1 MEKQLLFFVMFSQ
14 IDSVFDLLFRIFL
27 FMLFNNFIFNYFSYD
42 TRGAHSEQPAHWIDM
57 DVLQN
62 RATFNIVRD
71 KVDGELLLKPV
82 MVNMFFY
89 IMG

>member
-1 MEKQLLFFVMFSQ
+1 MRYSKLLLFFL
-14 IDSVFDLLFRIFL
+14 IENTTDLKNI
-27 FMLFNNFIFNYFSYD
+27 YFSYD

-71 KVDGELLLKPV
+71 NVDGELLLKPV
-82 MVNMFFY
+82 MVNMFLFF
-89 IMG
+89 